1 MLHQRQM
8 HTHEVVAQ
16 LGPLGGAFRQPA
28 QLEEH
33 RPRAAPVMW
42 IVLLTHLFVLIHVVR
57 PLWSVSC
64 RLRVR
69 GMRPGRRVRDGR
81 GTHSPR

>member
-16 LGPLGGAFRQPA
+16 LGPLGGALRQPS
-28 QLEEH
+28 QLGEH
-33 RPRAAPVMW
+33 RPRAAPVLR
-42 IVLLTHLFVLIHVVR
+42 IVLLMHLLVLIHVVR